1 MPHRLVRTVLAEKPS
16 FLAALLI
23 SSRLFGSMTTR
34 YARPVSLSV
43 RPRVSARNW
52 SMIFR
57 PQRPPAHEAGRL
69 G

>member
-1 MPHRLVRTVLAEKPS
+1 MPHRLVRTVLVEKPS
-16 FLAALLI
+16 SFAA
-23 SSRLFGSMTTR
+23 SPNCSRLFGSMTTR

-43 RPRVSARNW
+43 RPRQSARNW

-57 PQRPPAHEAGRL
+57 PQRPPAHEAGRP